1 MRAIPDRWEIP
12 YWLAGISVSFLIG
25 IAMLRAAPGWSGP
38 IFEIGT
44 LLNVAMS
51 IFLGGLLAFRD
62 HWLALPVASVTGT
75 VATVVWLDL
84 LGFSV
89 GTDTGFSNAAE
100 LVVGYIGMSVL
111 VLLGAFFG
119 CMSRSV
125 ADSEWCQ
132 RRRALR

>member
-25 IAMLRAAPGWSGP
+25 MTMLRAAPGWSGP

-44 LLNVAMS
+44 LVNVAMA
-51 IFLGGLLAFRD
+51 ILVGGLLTFRD
-62 HWLALPVASVTGT
+62 HWLALSVATVTGT
-75 VATVVWLDL
+75 VATVVWLDV

-89 GTDTGFSNAAE
+89 GTDTGFSNAVE
-100 LVVGYIGMSVL
+100 LVFGYIGMSVL

-125 ADSEWCQ
+125 AASGWCE
-132 RRRALR
+132 RGRALR